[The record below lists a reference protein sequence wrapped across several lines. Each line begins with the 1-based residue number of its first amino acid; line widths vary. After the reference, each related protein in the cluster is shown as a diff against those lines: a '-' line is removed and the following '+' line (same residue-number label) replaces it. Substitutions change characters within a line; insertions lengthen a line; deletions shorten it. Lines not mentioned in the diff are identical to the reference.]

1 MTYGPSETG
10 CSVQCRQLQELL
22 QRCPPRSARLVLQQM
37 TRQASKNLDEGTTVM
52 LMNKELV
59 TVVTLMFFHS
69 LRKYNEGRVTK
80 NKVEH

>member
-1 MTYGPSETG
+1 VSPTPGTAATLSPALRAPCIAADDKTSIN
-10 CSVQCRQLQELL
+10 L
-22 QRCPPRSARLVLQQM
+22 A
-37 TRQASKNLDEGTTVM
+37 TRGTTAM